1 MAKTTWIKVKNK
13 EKGLCSNCFEEHY
26 EYVFLKNTLF
36 TNIEISL
43 CVECLKIKLAKLGIV

>member
-36 TNIEISL
+36 TNIEINL
-43 CVECLKIKLAKLGIV
+43 CVECLKIKLAKLGMV